1 MSIQQIRRSVLVL
14 AGVAALAAAG
24 LYAGRLSADAFPQ
37 KGRGDFAPRMFSRMA
52 RFLELTD
59 DQQAQIKT
67 VLKGHAAEIETQMAA
82 KRTARQA
89 LRQAMLAQPVD
100 EAAIRARAE
109 EAGKVEGDGAVL
121 FARIRTEIDPIL
133 TADQRTKVQTFASRS
148 RRRRDSAVQS
158 FDRFIKN
165 GS

>member
-1 MSIQQIRRSVLVL
+1 MSIQEIRRSVLVV

-24 LYAGRLSADAFPQ
+24 LFAGRVSADAFPH
-37 KGRGDFAPRMFSRMA
+37 KGRGDFAPRMFARMS

-59 DQQAQIKT
+59 DQQAQIKA
-67 VLKGHAAEIETQMAA
+67 VLKAHAAEIEVQMAA

-109 EAGKVEGDGAVL
+109 EGGKVEADGAVL

-133 TADQRTKVQTFASRS
+133 TPDQRTKVHTFASRS
-148 RRRRDSAVQS
+148 RRRDSAVQS
-158 FDRFIKN
+158 FDRFIKS

>member
-1 MSIQQIRRSVLVL
+1 MSIQQFRRSVLVV

-24 LYAGRLSADAFPQ
+24 LFAGRLSADAFPN
-37 KGRGDFAPRMFSRMA
+37 KGRGDFAPRMFGRMA

-67 VLKGHAAEIETQMAA
+67 VLKAHAAEIEAQMAA

-89 LRQAMLAQPVD
+89 LRQAMLSQPVD

-109 EAGKVEGDGAVL
+109 EGGKVEADGAVL

-133 TADQRTKVQTFASRS
+133 TPDQRTKVQTFATRS
-148 RRRRDSAVQS
+148 RRRRDNAIQS
-158 FDRFIKN
+158 FDRFIKS